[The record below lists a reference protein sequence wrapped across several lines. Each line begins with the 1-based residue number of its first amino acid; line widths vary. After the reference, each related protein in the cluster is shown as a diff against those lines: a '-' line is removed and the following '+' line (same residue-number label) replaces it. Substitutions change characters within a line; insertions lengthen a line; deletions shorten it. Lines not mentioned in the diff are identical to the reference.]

1 MNIFIIIILF
11 KQINS
16 NMNQFQQV
24 KISPETQI
32 EQERIILFGQGRI
45 RVIIREE
52 RIRFKITDIPR
63 VITYQ
68 LWKLF
73 DDGK

>member
-11 KQINS
+11 KQIKS
-16 NMNQFQQV
+16 NMNRFQQV

-32 EQERIILFGQGRI
+32 EQEE
-45 RVIIREE
+45 RV
-52 RIRFKITDIPR
+52 RFKITDIPI